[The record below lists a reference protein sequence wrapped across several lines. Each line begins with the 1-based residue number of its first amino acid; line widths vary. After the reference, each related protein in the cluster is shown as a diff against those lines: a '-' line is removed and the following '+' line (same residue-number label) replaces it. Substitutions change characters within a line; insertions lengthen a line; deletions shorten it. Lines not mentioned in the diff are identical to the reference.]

1 VNDIDSERIYQV
13 STLNRLVRGMLEN
26 RFSRI
31 RVEGEIASLAR
42 PASGHL
48 YFSLK
53 DGQAQIRCA
62 MFRNRSLGMRF
73 KPANGVQVIATGK
86 LSLYEARGDYQ
97 LIVEALEPEGEGALQ
112 RAFEAL
118 KAQLTKE
125 GLFDPAHKQTIPVP
139 PRQLAIITSP
149 TGAAIRDI
157 LHVIE
162 RRYPL
167 LSILL
172 YPVPV
177 QGEQAAPAICKA
189 LARADANPEVDL
201 ILLTRGGGSIED
213 LWAFNEEAVARAIFQ
228 CHTPVISGVGHEID
242 FTIADFVADQRA
254 PTPSAAAETLTPDG
268 EAILRALHNTQ
279 RRLLTLQRQRL
290 AEKRQQ
296 CQWLAG
302 RLQQQ
307 HPLRLLQQKAQ
318 RLDEL
323 ERRQQ
328 NAIRHALLNRRH
340 RLEGLRR
347 RLAAHSPGTMLE
359 NRRLRLQQ
367 MHNRLAEAR
376 RRQQLDR
383 HARLQRIQAQLALL
397 NPLATLQRGYAI
409 IRDPASGAVITSTA
423 SLKPGQAIQ
432 GLLADGDFDG
442 RIDQIH
448 PKPPTAS

>member
-1 VNDIDSERIYQV
+1 MNDIDSERIYQV

-118 KAQLTKE
+118 KAQLMKE
-125 GLFDPAHKQTIPVP
+125 GLFDPAHKQPIPVP

-268 EAILRALHNTQ
+268 EAMLRALHNTQ

-359 NRRLRLQQ
+359 NRHLRLQQ

-442 RIDQIH
+442 RIDKIH